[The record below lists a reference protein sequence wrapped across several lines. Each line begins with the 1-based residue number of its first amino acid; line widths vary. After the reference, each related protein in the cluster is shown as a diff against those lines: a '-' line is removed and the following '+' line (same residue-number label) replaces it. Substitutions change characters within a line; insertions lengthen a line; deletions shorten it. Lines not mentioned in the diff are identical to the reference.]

1 MKEAEALPSPFTYA
15 EAAAAIAHFR
25 LAHYRFTLKATTAIR
40 LPPYKGSAF
49 RGGFGHALKRTLC
62 VMREQI
68 CTSCLLPTQC
78 FYPYVFETKVEVH
91 APDREGE
98 ETIPRPFILVPPLE
112 DYQLYQPGALLTC
125 DLVLVGDTTA
135 YLPHFIYAMMELG
148 RLGIGSGRGQ
158 YTVTQVQALRPHA
171 PAFEVYAGQERTLQE
186 PGPPITGTELALPW
200 RGQTPKRLTIAFLT
214 PTRLKYE
221 GRLLKDG
228 PAFHAILRRLL
239 DRLAALS
246 LYYHNIP
253 LALDM
258 REWKRRAERIRLVE
272 SHVTPYDWERY
283 SNRQQTR
290 MKLGGVLGTVTYE
303 GELAPFL
310 PFLAVGEWLHVG
322 KGATFGL
329 GKYRITAVG

>member
-1 MKEAEALPSPFTYA
+1 
-15 EAAAAIAHFR
+15 
-25 LAHYRFTLKATTAIR
+25 
-40 LPPYKGSAF
+40 
-49 RGGFGHALKRTLC
+49 
-62 VMREQI
+62 
-68 CTSCLLPTQC
+68 
-78 FYPYVFETKVEVH
+78 
-91 APDREGE
+91 
-98 ETIPRPFILVPPLE
+98 
-112 DYQLYQPGALLTC
+112 
-125 DLVLVGDTTA
+125 
-135 YLPHFIYAMMELG
+135 MMELG
-148 RLGIGSGRGQ
+148 RLGIGSGKGQ

-171 PAFEVYAGQERTLQE
+171 PAFEVYSGQERILQE
-186 PGPPITGTELALPW
+186 PGPPITGTELALQW
-200 RGQTPKRLTIAFLT
+200 RGQTPRRLTIAFLT
-214 PTRLKYE
+214 PTRLKYA

-253 LALDM
+253 LTLDM
-258 REWKRRAERIRLVE
+258 REWKRHAEQIHLIE

-290 MKLGGVLGTVTYE
+290 MRLGGVLGTVTYE

-310 PFLAVGEWLHVG
+310 PFLAIGEWLHVG